1 MPPYTLLPAIFSK
14 TKVMNDYKV
23 ADLFCGVGGLSLGFE
38 KAGYNIELAIDNWL
52 QALDVYSANFKH
64 RNLSFDLGDVQGVTK
79 ILKEVGVNAII
90 GGPPC
95 QDFSHAGKRQEGQRA
110 DLTASF
116 ANIVKNIMPKFFV
129 MENVE
134 RTLKSTAYQKAK
146 SIYKDAGYGLSEVV
160 LDASLC
166 GVPQKRKRFFCI
178 GMKGEVDGFLLDT
191 IKASLSK
198 RPMTMRQ
205 YFKGALNTEFYYRHP
220 RNYSRRGVYSL
231 DEPSATIRG
240 VNRPIPP
247 NYPGHSAD
255 ASDVSRARPL
265 TTNER
270 AQVQTFPKNFKWV
283 GSKTNIEQMI
293 GNAVPVNLSKFVA
306 SCIAKYIQASQ

>member
-1 MPPYTLLPAIFSK
+1 MLS
-14 TKVMNDYKV
+14 NYKV

-38 KAGYNIELAIDNWL
+38 KAGYDVELAIDNWQL
-52 QALDVYSANFKH
+52 ALDVYSTNFKH
-64 RNLSFDLGDVQGVTK
+64 ENMSYDLSDVKGVTK
-79 ILKEVGVNAII
+79 ILKERGVNVII

-95 QDFSHAGKRQEGQRA
+95 QDFSHAGKRQEGERA

-116 ANIVKNIMPKFFV
+116 ANIVKNIKPAFFV

-134 RTLKSTAYQKAK
+134 RTQKSRTYQKARE
-146 SIYKDAGYGLSEVV
+146 IYKKAGYGITEVV

-166 GVPQKRKRFFCI
+166 NVPQKRKRFFCI
-178 GMKGEVDGFLLDT
+178 GMKGEEDGFLLD
-191 IKASLSK
+191 IISASLSK
-198 RPMTMRQ
+198 KPMTMRQ
-205 YFKGALNTEFYYRHP
+205 HFKDALSTEYYYRHP
-220 RNYSRRGVYSL
+220 RNYSRRAVYSL

-247 NYPGHSAD
+247 NYYGHNAD
-255 ASDVSRARPL
+255 AADVKQARPL

-270 AQVQTFPKNFKWV
+270 AQVQTFPKSFKWV
-283 GSKTNIEQMI
+283 GSKTNVEQMI

-306 SCIAKYIQASQ
+306 KCISTYISS

>member
-1 MPPYTLLPAIFSK
+1 MLQYSLQQAIFSK
-14 TKVMNDYKV
+14 AKMLSKYKV

-38 KAGYNIELAIDNWL
+38 KAGYDVEIAIDNWQ
-52 QALDVYSANFKH
+52 QALDVYAENFKH
-64 RNLSFDLGDVQGVTK
+64 GHMSYDLSDVQGVTK
-79 ILKEVGVNAII
+79 ILKEHGVNVII

-95 QDFSHAGKRQEGQRA
+95 QDFSHAGKRQEGERA

-116 ANIVKNIMPKFFV
+116 ATIVKNIQPEFFV

-134 RTLKSTAYQKAK
+134 RTQKSRTYQKARE
-146 SIYKDAGYGLSEVV
+146 IYKKAGYGITEVV

-166 GVPQKRKRFFCI
+166 NVPQKRKRFFCI
-178 GMKGEVDGFLLDT
+178 GMKGEADGFLLDT
-191 IKASLSK
+191 INASLSK
-198 RPMTMRQ
+198 NPMTMRQ
-205 YFKGALNTEFYYRHP
+205 HFKDTLGTEYYYRHP
-220 RNYSRRGVYSL
+220 RNYSRRAVYSL

-255 ASDVSRARPL
+255 AGNVNEARPL
-265 TTNER
+265 TTSER
-270 AQVQTFPKNFKWV
+270 AQVQTFPKSFKWV

-293 GNAVPVNLSKFVA
+293 GNAVPVNLARFVGV
-306 SCIAKYIQASQ
+306 CIAKYIKT

>member
-1 MPPYTLLPAIFSK
+1 MLQYSLQQAISLK
-14 TKVMNDYKV
+14 DKMLSNYKI

-38 KAGYNIELAIDNWL
+38 KAGYDVEIAIDNWK
-52 QALDVYSANFKH
+52 QALDVYAENFKH
-64 RNLSFDLGDVQGVTK
+64 KHMSYDLSDVKGVTE
-79 ILKEVGVNAII
+79 ILKEHGVNAII

-95 QDFSHAGKRQEGQRA
+95 QDFSHAGKRQEGERA

-116 ANIVKNIMPKFFV
+116 ANIVKEIQPAFFV

-134 RTLKSTAYQKAK
+134 RTLKSRTYQQARE
-146 SIYKDAGYGLSEVV
+146 IYKKAGYGITEIV

-166 GVPQKRKRFFCI
+166 QVPQKRKRFFCI

-191 IKASLSK
+191 ISSNLSTK
-198 RPMTMRQ
+198 PMTMRQ
-205 YFKGALNTEFYYRHP
+205 YFKDSLEVEYYYRHP
-220 RNYSRRGVYSL
+220 RNYSRRAIYSL

-247 NYPGHSAD
+247 NYLGHLAD
-255 ASDVSRARPL
+255 AGDVKQARPL

-283 GSKTNIEQMI
+283 GSKTNVEQMI

-306 SCIAKYIQASQ
+306 KCITSYISS